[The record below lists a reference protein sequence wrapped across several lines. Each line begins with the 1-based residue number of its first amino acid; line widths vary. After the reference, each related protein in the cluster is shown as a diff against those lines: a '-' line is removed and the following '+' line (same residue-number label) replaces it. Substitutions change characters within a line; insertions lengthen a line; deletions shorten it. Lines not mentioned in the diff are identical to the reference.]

1 MTADTGTSAPHPA
14 EQRAAQRAARAPVPI
29 PESHRDLFQKKALAH
44 LATLMPNG
52 SPQVTPLWVMLDAE
66 GYVIVNSARGRQK
79 DRNMRARP
87 RVALSIG
94 DPDNPQRYI
103 QVRGRVVEV
112 SEEGADDVISELS
125 MKYNGRPYQFQP
137 GQVRVTYKIRPDHV
151 QPRG

>member
-1 MTADTGTSAPHPA
+1 MTADAGPSTPHPA
-14 EQRAAQRAARAPVPI
+14 QGRARRAPVPI
-29 PESHRDLFQKKALAH
+29 PESHRDLFEKKALAH

-79 DRNMRARP
+79 DRNMRARRP
-87 RVALSIG
+87 VALSIG
-94 DPDNPQRYI
+94 DPEDPQRYI
-103 QVRGRVVEV
+103 QVRGRVVAV
-112 SEEGADDVISELS
+112 SEEGADDVISQLS
-125 MKYNGRPYQFQP
+125 MKYNGRPYRFQP

>member
-1 MTADTGTSAPHPA
+1 MTADAGTSTPSSA
-14 EQRAAQRAARAPVPI
+14 EKRTERAPVPI
-29 PESHRDLFQKKALAH
+29 PESHRDLFEKKALAH

-94 DPDNPQRYI
+94 DPENPQRYI
-103 QVRGRVVEV
+103 QVRGRVVAV
-112 SEEGADDVISELS
+112 SEEGADDVISQLS
-125 MKYNGRPYQFQP
+125 MKYNGRPYRFQP